1 MCGEKESDS
10 DKRSENLIAEVK
22 RNACEP
28 TEPAKQK
35 AEKVGEQA
43 GMRFSGEQIVEKE
56 LPLHRLASPH
66 QVDILVI
73 GVVDEPKVAG
83 FRWRQPPTEDVR

>member
-28 TEPAKQK
+28 TEPAKQ
-35 AEKVGEQA
+35 
-43 GMRFSGEQIVEKE
+43 
-56 LPLHRLASPH
+56 
-66 QVDILVI
+66 
-73 GVVDEPKVAG
+73 
-83 FRWRQPPTEDVR
+83 